1 MLNYPLEMS
10 FKIVAINPQV
20 RVTDANGQLV
30 AYVKQKAFRLKEDI
44 TIFGDEA
51 QTRPLYRMNANRILD
66 FNANYTITT
75 PHGQPVGS
83 VYRPGARS
91 IWRAAYTIKD
101 PGGNEVGLIHEEN
114 AWVKVI
120 DALASELP
128 LVGIFSGYFFNPAYL
143 VDLHGQTAFYLKK
156 QPAFLEGKFR
166 LEKRGELSEY
176 EEGLAIA
183 GTIMALMLERM
194 RG

>member
-30 AYVKQKAFRLKEDI
+30 AYVKQKAFKLKEDI

-51 QTRPLYRMNANRILD
+51 QTRPLYRINANRILD

-75 PHGQPVGS
+75 PDGQQVGS

-91 IWRAAYTIKD
+91 IWKASYTISD
-101 PGGNEVGLIHEEN
+101 PGGNEIGLVHEEN

-120 DALASELP
+120 DALAGEIPVL
-128 LVGIFSGYFFNPAYL
+128 GMFTGYLFNPAYF
-143 VDLHGQTAFYLKK
+143 VDLRGQTAFYLKK
-156 QPAFLEGKFR
+156 QPAFLEGKFH
-166 LEKRGELSEY
+166 LEQRGNIPEH
-176 EEGLAIA
+176 EEGLIIA